1 MSEDVSKLLL
11 KMGSFLLY
19 TVALSGAIALTV
31 AWNKVAHSLR
41 DWQDDLG
48 LRQRPSCSQQ
58 CNANQ
63 AGEESETS
71 LTKGIPLLDFLS
83 THIPTRELHF
93 FLLLFPTNQV
103 AKH

>member
-11 KMGSFLLY
+11 KMGLFLLY

-41 DWQDDLG
+41 DWQGDLG
-48 LRQRPSCSQQ
+48 LRSSHLVLSSVMPTRREKVKQVSPKGFPCLTSSVHSYSHKR
-58 CNANQ
+58 
-63 AGEESETS
+63 TS
-71 LTKGIPLLDFLS
+71 L
-83 THIPTRELHF
+83 